1 MKALADFKVLLDRTM
16 RAENE
21 AYGSTQ
27 FTPLDVRA
35 ALAASVEEAARVLE
49 TELRPG
55 DHGAKGKV
63 RQGSFPKGR
72 VLKRNEL
79 HQACSSGDL
88 DRVKACVETVD
99 INERSLDGFT
109 PLFLAVKANH
119 ADVAQFLLEAGAD
132 HALLSGTHGIPTL
145 HQAVKDKN
153 IAMVKLLIRNGADRD
168 LEDLAGTTVFEMQL
182 SIPMW
187 SALKNTPGPCDKFKP
202 PSTQGK
208 ASAPLSAR
216 PQAAVASAS
225 VTPRTPAHPKRASDG
240 GGQGNAAAPAKRKT
254 TSPTKQT
261 GDVTQARKL
270 FKTESNGGNSNS
282 SSSSSGGGGGGGGGA
297 GVIVPDFDITT
308 EFFLGKSANEYAVAF
323 DPFSLL

>member
-21 AYGSTQ
+21 AYGLTQ

-35 ALAASVEEAARVLE
+35 ALAAGVEEAARVLE

-63 RQGSFPKGR
+63 RQGSFAKGR

-119 ADVAQFLLEAGAD
+119 VDVAQFLLEAGAD
-132 HALLSGTHGIPTL
+132 HALLNGTHGIPAL

-187 SALKNTPGPCDKFKP
+187 SALKNTPGPRDKFEP
-202 PSTQGK
+202 PPTQGK
-208 ASAPLSAR
+208 VSAPPSSAR
-216 PQAAVASAS
+216 PQAAVASVS
-225 VTPRTPAHPKRASDG
+225 VTPRTPAAPKRTLDG

-254 TSPTKQT
+254 ASPTKQM

-270 FKTESNGGNSNS
+270 FRAETNGGNS
-282 SSSSSGGGGGGGGGA
+282 SSSSSSCGGGGGGA
-297 GVIVPDFDITT
+297 GVVLPDFDVTT
-308 EFFLGKSANEYAVAF
+308 EFFLGKSANE
-323 DPFSLL
+323 